1 MVGSGLP
8 EASRHC
14 AKSYSESSEAEPGYD
29 LWENQDVRQ
38 NILNAAQSSVTALS
52 ACEGNLVK
60 CFSNRFLNGLNP
72 EWA

>member
-8 EASRHC
+8 GASHHHT
-14 AKSYSESSEAEPGYD
+14 KSCSGSSEAEPGYS

-38 NILNAAQSSVTALS
+38 NILNAPQSSVTALC

-60 CFSNRFLNGLNP
+60 YFSNRFLNSFNP